1 MVRFARAYALAAVVA
16 AAALGGSRLL
26 WPLVDPS
33 GSPLFL
39 AAVVVSAWYGGLG
52 PGLFTT
58 TIAVLTK
65 MFFVMPPR
73 GSFQVEELAGVL
85 HLAVFAGVAVLIS
98 FLTGALRR
106 AEAAN
111 RALVAEERA
120 ARAEAE
126 AANRAKDVFLAKI
139 SHELRT
145 PLQATSSWAHVLA
158 RLRSD
163 DLRFAE
169 ALTALHRGIATQSR
183 LIDDLLAASKIVA
196 GKMRLDVEPVAL
208 GPVIDAAVETA
219 TAAAPVPQPTV
230 GVTVVPSVSPVL
242 GDRARLEQVVCNLLS
257 NALKF
262 TPPDGSVQVRV
273 EQDDT
278 SARIVVADT
287 GCGIR
292 PDVLPRLFEEFWQ
305 AGTSGPSAQGGL
317 GLGLA
322 IVRHLVELHGG
333 SVSAESG
340 GPGRGTTF
348 VVALPLA
355 DTAAEEGLA
364 AAAAR

>member
-1 MVRFARAYALAAVVA
+1 MVRVVRAYALAALAA

-26 WPLVDPS
+26 WPLVDPT

-39 AAVVVSAWYGGLG
+39 AAVVVSTWYGGLG

-58 TIAVLTK
+58 AIAVLTK
-65 MFFVMPPR
+65 MYFVVPPR
-73 GSFQVEELAGVL
+73 GSFQIDEPAGILQVT
-85 HLAVFAGVAVLIS
+85 VFAGVAVLIS

-111 RALVAEERA
+111 RALASEERA
-120 ARAEAE
+120 ARADAE

-158 RLRSD
+158 RRGPD
-163 DLRFAE
+163 DPRFAE
-169 ALTALHRGIATQSR
+169 ALTALHRGIAAQSR

-196 GKMRLDVEPVAL
+196 GKMRLDVEPVVL
-208 GPVIDAAVETA
+208 GPLIDAAVEVA
-219 TAAAPVPQPTV
+219 TAAAPLPQPAV
-230 GVTVVPSVSPVL
+230 GVAVDPAIGPVL
-242 GDRARLEQVVCNLLS
+242 GDRVRLEQIVCNLLS

-262 TPPDGSVQVRV
+262 TPPEGSVRVRV
-273 EQDDT
+273 EQDGVA
-278 SARIVVADT
+278 ARIVVADT

-292 PDVLPRLFEEFWQ
+292 PEMLPRLFEEFWQ
-305 AGTSGPSAQGGL
+305 AATAGPSGGL
-317 GLGLA
+317 GLGLS

-333 SVSAESG
+333 SVSVESA
-340 GPGRGTTF
+340 GPGRGTAF
-348 VVALPLA
+348 VVTLPLVRA
-355 DTAAEEGLA
+355 AAEEGT
-364 AAAAR
+364 AAAARP